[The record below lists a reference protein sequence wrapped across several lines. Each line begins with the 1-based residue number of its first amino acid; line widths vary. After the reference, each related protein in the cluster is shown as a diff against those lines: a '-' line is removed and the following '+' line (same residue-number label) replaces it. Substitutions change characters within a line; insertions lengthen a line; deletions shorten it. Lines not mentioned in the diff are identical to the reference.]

1 MGCCDFQRLL
11 TVARATENDLM
22 EAFRHELCSI
32 PPALFESNGLL
43 RPANKPVLADAIWIL
58 VDNAIL
64 VAQGN
69 MQFVLDERCISVRTS
84 MVKGQTY
91 ESLCQMYAQHIQKR
105 FGLDSTTLIFYS
117 YPDRLSTKGYAR
129 LRHSEDVKG
138 VDVHFTEDKACN
150 SKKQLFCPIHPTNRT
165 LSAC

>member
-1 MGCCDFQRLL
+1 MGSCDFQRLL
-11 TVARATENDLM
+11 TVARATENDLID
-22 EAFRHELCSI
+22 AFRHELCSI
-32 PPALFESNGLL
+32 PPSLFESNGLL

-69 MQFVLDERCISVRTS
+69 MQSVR
-84 MVKGQTY
+84 MRGAFLQGFPWPRGQTY
-91 ESLCQMYAQHIQKR
+91 ESLCQMYAHHIQKS
-105 FGLDSTTLIFYS
+105 FGLHSTTLILYS
-117 YPDRLSTKGYAR
+117 YPDRLSTKGSAR
-129 LRHSEDVKG
+129 LRHSEGVKG